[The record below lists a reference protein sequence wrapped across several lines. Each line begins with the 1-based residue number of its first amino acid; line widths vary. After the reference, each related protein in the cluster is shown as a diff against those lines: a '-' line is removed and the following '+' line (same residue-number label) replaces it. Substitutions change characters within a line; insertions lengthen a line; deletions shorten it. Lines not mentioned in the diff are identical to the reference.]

1 MNVFLTRAT
10 NQVLLVVM
18 ATQGGVNVNLRKF
31 VMKTIPQDAVAV
43 FIGRRRTGKSTLV
56 RDLLFHHKD
65 LPMGC
70 VISGT
75 EESNGFFKKI
85 VPPMFIHGEYN
96 PVILANFVKRQK
108 LVMQR
113 IMQDQEKGVSSNID
127 PRAFMILDDCM
138 YDYSW
143 THDKNIKYLFMNGRW
158 LKVFFIITMQFPLG
172 IQPALRTNV
181 DYVFILREPYMNN
194 RQRLYQN
201 YGSAFPSFEFF
212 CQMMDQCT
220 QNYECLVINNN
231 TQSNKMEDTIFWYKA
246 EIHGEFKMGAP
257 ELWRQSEMLA
267 REKDNED
274 MNQYDPRN
282 AQRLRGPAINVNKRF

>member
-1 MNVFLTRAT
+1 MSA
-10 NQVLLVVM
+10 
-18 ATQGGVNVNLRKF
+18 QGGINVNLRKF
-31 VMKTIPQDAVAV
+31 SMKGVPQDAVVV

-56 RDLLFHHKD
+56 RDLLFHHQNI
-65 LPMGC
+65 PMGC

-108 LVMQR
+108 LVAQR
-113 IMQDQEKGVSSNID
+113 LEQDREKGISSNLD

-138 YDYSW
+138 YDDSW
-143 THDKNIKYLFMNGRW
+143 THDKNIRYLFMNGRH

-181 DYVFILREPYMNN
+181 DYTFILREPYMNN
-194 RQRLYQN
+194 RRRLFEN
-201 YGSAFPSFEFF
+201 YGAAFPSFEFF

-220 QNYECLVINNN
+220 QNYECLVINNT
-231 TQSNKMEDTIFWYKA
+231 TQSNKMEDMIFWYKA
-246 EIHGEFKMGAP
+246 EIHGDFKLGAP
-257 ELWRQSEMLA
+257 DLWRQSEMMA
-267 REKDNED
+267 RIKEEED
-274 MNQYDPRN
+274 VGQYDPRD
-282 AQRLRGPAINVNKRF
+282 ASRRRGPTINVRKRF